1 MSAPVFVTSY
11 VFYLFS
17 FFTWTVLQDKGL
29 FERKQIGKI
38 KSTEHRVCDRFVNLS
53 LILKYGAKH

>member
-1 MSAPVFVTSY
+1 MSAVFVTSY
-11 VFYLFS
+11 IFYLF
-17 FFTWTVLQDKGL
+17 FFTILQDKGL

-53 LILKYGAKH
+53 LILKHGAKH